1 MPERLLVTLP
11 SPRLEGLLE
20 KIRVARPDLKISFI
34 RHEVYPTDAFFQRDK
49 VILDGII

>member
-1 MPERLLVTLP
+1 MLEHLLVTLP

-34 RHEVYPTDAFFQRDK
+34 RREVYPTDAFFQRDM
-49 VILDGII
+49 VIPDGVI

>member
-1 MPERLLVTLP
+1 MLELLLVALP

-34 RHEVYPTDAFFQRDK
+34 RHEVYPTDAFFQYDM
-49 VILDGII
+49 VIPDGII